1 MEIENQ
7 CIPITAT
14 TSVPYFFGV
23 WQPMGLETEI
33 AFENLNEVAA
43 PGDIFFAAE
52 FDSQQRY
59 HVNCWPEV
67 TRAVQLGV

>member
-23 WQPMGLETEI
+23 WQPMG
-33 AFENLNEVAA
+33 FENLNEVAA